1 METSNRSVAAIIV
14 WVLAVLLSGCGSGT
28 SMPPSGGTPVT
39 LSFTGNTP
47 TAIATQTGSG
57 AFTPMTPASQ
67 ITFTLPQ
74 GTTTYAV
81 AYVCPPISLS
91 STTLTLEHVVEVS
104 TQDNV
109 QPTLVCFGGGTPP
122 STGTA
127 TGSVSSA
134 IASTATFQIVG
145 KGSIGQGGLASG
157 PFSVTLAAGTNDVAL
172 IADDASGVIL
182 GIKILRAQTVPGV
195 LNGGSGIILG
205 PADAVVPQTIT
216 VNNVASG
223 FTTPG
228 ISASYITANGTG
240 IGLVHSTAIINPQTY
255 VAVAP
260 ANTQAGDFYGYET
273 VALNGGTGQSI
284 TLIQTTTSG
293 GGPVT
298 LTLPA
303 PWNSNGPAPAK
314 LPMFTFDYTGFA
326 GQPAVANSA
335 SINWTIAS
343 AGNTIDVIATAH
355 FLNGADTIT
364 LPDLSG
370 LPGFLA
376 PAVSGTTIHWNSSI
390 FAGTGH
396 PASLGSISANTSLAS
411 VGTAGQ
417 YTQP

>member
-1 METSNRSVAAIIV
+1 MEMRNRSVSGVIL
-14 WVLAVLLSGCGSGT
+14 WVLAGLLSGCGGGS

-39 LSFTGNTP
+39 LSFTGSTP
-47 TAIATQTGSG
+47 TAVATQTGAG
-57 AFTPMTPASQ
+57 AFIPMTPASQ
-67 ITFTLPQ
+67 ITFSLPQ

-91 STTLTLEHVVEVS
+91 SITLTQEHVVEVS

-109 QPTLVCFGGGTPP
+109 QLTLLCIPRGAPA
-122 STGTA
+122 TGTA

-134 IASTATFQIVG
+134 IAATASIEIVG
-145 KGSIGQGGLASG
+145 KGGLGQLLSSG
-157 PFSVTLAAGTNDVAL
+157 AFSVALPAGANDVAL
-172 IADDASGVIL
+172 IADDASDVIL

-195 LNGGSGIILG
+195 LNGGSGIVIG
-205 PADAVVPQTIT
+205 PGDAPVPQSIT

-228 ISASYITANGTG
+228 ISASYVTSNGTA
-240 IGLVHSTAIINPQTY
+240 IGLVHSTGFVNPQTY
-255 VAVAP
+255 VAIAS
-260 ANTQAGDFYGYET
+260 ADTQAGDFYGYDA
-273 VALNGGTGQSI
+273 VAFNAGTGQSM

-303 PWNSNGPAPAK
+303 PWNFSGPAPAK
-314 LPMFTFDYTGFA
+314 LPTFTFDYSGFT
-326 GQPAVANSA
+326 GQPAVANFA
-335 SINWTIAS
+335 SIDWTIAS
-343 AGNTIDVIATAH
+343 ASSSLDVMATAR

-376 PAVSGTTIHWNSSI
+376 PAASGTTIHWSGSI
-390 FAGTGH
+390 FAGTGA
-396 PASLGSISANTSLAS
+396 PASLGGSPSNSSLAS
-411 VGTAGQ
+411 VSSSGQ